1 MEWSTPS
8 FVLKDLGDVN
18 IVLGKN
24 GCGKSRLL
32 RELDAQLETEDIGK
46 KKYVTPERGGVH
58 LYEAHI
64 EQNIV
69 ASPDWMPNARRVN
82 QFPQFKQQSV
92 VQFRRLETTVLREA
106 EARKEVG
113 SFDPYVEKL
122 NALLDNIELKR
133 ADPAFKLYELRE
145 GSEIP
150 PAEIS
155 SGESELIALGIE
167 ILMFSKDLERGKMN
181 LLLLDEPD
189 VHLHPDLQSRFVAFL
204 MSLVREHDFKVL
216 IATHS
221 TAILGALSDY
231 EEARVAF
238 MKAGDTRLE
247 FEPISEVLR
256 RILPVFGAH
265 PLSNVF
271 NEVPIL
277 LLEGEDDERVW
288 QQAIRSSEQRLG
300 VYPVACGGVGF
311 ISLYEREVERIVNA
325 VYDNPKAFSL
335 RDGDGTGE
343 DIDDLGVVTRFRLR
357 CHAAENLLLANE
369 VLEFNGLSFEDVKS
383 RCSEWLAANEDHVKF
398 SAMQA
403 FSDSGYDRIAQDLKE
418 IRTILAGQIMGSSKS
433 WEVLVGQALGQFT
446 PPASGEAVDA
456 GSLAHFLGEKI
467 LDHLIRA

>member
-155 SGESELIALGIE
+155 SGESE
-167 ILMFSKDLERGKMN
+167 
-181 LLLLDEPD
+181 
-189 VHLHPDLQSRFVAFL
+189 
-204 MSLVREHDFKVL
+204 
-216 IATHS
+216 
-221 TAILGALSDY
+221 
-231 EEARVAF
+231 
-238 MKAGDTRLE
+238 
-247 FEPISEVLR
+247 
-256 RILPVFGAH
+256 
-265 PLSNVF
+265 
-271 NEVPIL
+271 
-277 LLEGEDDERVW
+277 
-288 QQAIRSSEQRLG
+288 
-300 VYPVACGGVGF
+300 
-311 ISLYEREVERIVNA
+311 
-325 VYDNPKAFSL
+325 
-335 RDGDGTGE
+335 
-343 DIDDLGVVTRFRLR
+343 
-357 CHAAENLLLANE
+357 
-369 VLEFNGLSFEDVKS
+369 
-383 RCSEWLAANEDHVKF
+383 
-398 SAMQA
+398 
-403 FSDSGYDRIAQDLKE
+403 
-418 IRTILAGQIMGSSKS
+418 
-433 WEVLVGQALGQFT
+433 
-446 PPASGEAVDA
+446 
-456 GSLAHFLGEKI
+456 
-467 LDHLIRA
+467 